1 MDLLQNIKCVVVG
14 DGAVGKTS
22 LLMSYTENRFPV
34 EYVPTIFDNF
44 TTGVE
49 VDGKLIN
56 LALWDTAG
64 QEEYAR
70 LRTLS
75 YPETDVFIICFSVVA
90 PDSYHNVKQ
99 KWAPEVQHHCP
110 TAAKLLVGTKIDLR
124 DNHTTI
130 QRLAETKQKPLN
142 EEDGKRLAQQ
152 IGAVYRECSAMM
164 SKGVQ
169 QVFEEAVRQVN
180 GRFGG
185 TGGSGSGSGSDKKPG
200 AEGDKKKRRCVL
212 F

>member
-1 MDLLQNIKCVVVG
+1 MG
-14 DGAVGKTS
+14 
-22 LLMSYTENRFPV
+22 Y
-34 EYVPTIFDNF
+34 EYIFFFKKINF
-44 TTGVE
+44 SSFF
-49 VDGKLIN
+49 L
-56 LALWDTAG
+56 DTAG

-130 QRLAETKQKPLN
+130 QRLAETKQKPLT
-142 EEDGKRLAQQ
+142 EEDGKKLATA

-180 GRFGG
+180 GRLAGKDN
-185 TGGSGSGSGSDKKPG
+185 SDKAK
-200 AEGDKKKRRCVL
+200 AEKEAKKKRCVL

>member
-1 MDLLQNIKCVVVG
+1 MSLDLLQNIKCVVVG

-49 VDGKLIN
+49 VDSKLIS

-75 YPETDVFIICFSVVA
+75 YPETDVFIICYSVVA
-90 PDSYHNVKQ
+90 PDSYHNVDQ
-99 KWAPEVQHHCP
+99 RWAPEVKHHCP
-110 TAAKLLVGTKIDLR
+110 SAVILLVGTKIDLR
-124 DNHTTI
+124 ENSTI
-130 QRLAETKQKPLN
+130 VSKLTEKKLKPLT
-142 EEDGKRLAQQ
+142 EEDGKRLANK
-152 IGAVYRECSAMM
+152 IGGGYRECSAMM

-169 QVFEEAVRQVN
+169 QVFEQAVREVN
-180 GRFGG
+180 GIR
-185 TGGSGSGSGSDKKPG
+185 TEAESEDKN
-200 AEGDKKKRRCVL
+200 KKGKEKRRREKGRCVL

>member
-99 KWAPEVQHHCP
+99 KWAPEVMHHCP
-110 TAAKLLVGTKIDLR
+110 GAAKLLVGTKVDLR
-124 DNHTTI
+124 ENPTTI
-130 QRLAETKQKPLN
+130 QKLTEAKQKPLT
-142 EEDGKRLAQQ
+142 EEDGKRLATQ
-152 IGAVYRECSAMM
+152 ISAVYRECSAMM

-169 QVFEEAVRQVN
+169 QIFEEAVRLVN
-180 GRFGG
+180 G
-185 TGGSGSGSGSDKKPG
+185 T
-200 AEGDKKKRRCVL
+200 EGPSSVAVQDYRRKEKKKCVL

>member
-99 KWAPEVQHHCP
+99 KWAPEVMHHCP

-124 DNHTTI
+124 DNHQTI
-130 QRLAETKQKPLN
+130 QKLSEAKQKPLT
-142 EEDGKRLAQQ
+142 EEDGKKLASS
-152 IGAVYRECSAMM
+152 IAAVYRECSAMM

-180 GRFGG
+180 GTRTGTS
-185 TGGSGSGSGSDKKPG
+185 TGGKGASGSSEKG
-200 AEGDKKKRRCVL
+200 AGKRRCVL

>member
-1 MDLLQNIKCVVVG
+1 MELLQNIKCVVVG

-75 YPETDVFIICFSVVA
+75 YPETDVFIICYSVVA
-90 PDSYHNVKQ
+90 PDSYHNVQQ
-99 KWAPEVQHHCP
+99 KWAPEVSHHCP
-110 TAAKLLVGTKIDLR
+110 TAARLLVGTKIDLR
-124 DNHTTI
+124 DNHTTL
-130 QRLAETKQKPLN
+130 QKLAESRSKPMT
-142 EEDGKRLAQQ
+142 EEDGQKLAQR
-152 IGAVYRECSAMM
+152 INAVYRECSAMM

-180 GRFGG
+180 GGRENLKHQKIEERKN
-185 TGGSGSGSGSDKKPG
+185 GSRS
-200 AEGDKKKRRCVL
+200 CVL

>member
-1 MDLLQNIKCVVVG
+1 MELLQNIKCVVVG

-75 YPETDVFIICFSVVA
+75 YPETDVFIICYSVVA
-90 PDSYHNVKQ
+90 PDSYHNVQQ

-110 TAAKLLVGTKIDLR
+110 SAAKLLVGTKIDLR
-124 DNHTTI
+124 DNHTTL
-130 QRLAETKQKPLN
+130 QKLAENRQKPLN
-142 EEDGKRLAQQ
+142 EEDGQKLAQRLN
-152 IGAVYRECSAMM
+152 AVYRECSAMM

-180 GRFGG
+180 GGRENLKQQ
-185 TGGSGSGSGSDKKPG
+185 KKN
-200 AEGDKKKRRCVL
+200 RRE
-212 F
+212 